1 MEYLTILICGFGGGM
16 VRGLVGFIKYQY
28 SYKNIGFNLPYFFTM
43 MFISGIVGL
52 MVTAAVRDIAGD
64 VLTVAFSPGIALIAG
79 YAGGDFIENL
89 YKIIFRKTS
98 IFETI
103 IKP

>member
-1 MEYLTILICGFGGGM
+1 MDYLSILIAGFGGGM

-28 SYKNIGFNLPYFFTM
+28 SYKNIGFNLPYFFIM
-43 MFISGIVGL
+43 MFISGVVGL
-52 MVTAAVRDIAGD
+52 IVTAAIRDMAEY
-64 VLTVAFSPGIALIAG
+64 VPTVPFSPGLAMVAG

-98 IFETI
+98 IYETV
-103 IKP
+103 IK